1 MELASSSSVF
11 APSSSSSSNDVTAPN
26 MADPS
31 AAEDLKLLW
40 PAPVE
45 KQFIDLLL
53 EEKDKGNI
61 PNAKMKKKHW
71 PFVTEV
77 FIQRTGNRYSLEQI
91 TEKFKW
97 LKKRY
102 IAFSQLIGI
111 TEMEW
116 DPDTNT
122 VTCSDEAW
130 SDVMKLNPRCNDFH
144 KKGLDHYE
152 LLRQLFH
159 TVAQTS
165 SAQHVSADDVDE
177 QGSNPKGKQPAHS
190 GTSTGKKRKA
200 GSLATESRK
209 TVESA
214 QVPDP
219 YSMAK
224 ATKIL
229 NSMSDFNN
237 ETFYKALTN

>member
-45 KQFIDLLL
+45 K
-53 EEKDKGNI
+53 
-61 PNAKMKKKHW
+61 
-71 PFVTEV
+71 
-77 FIQRTGNRYSLEQI
+77 
-91 TEKFKW
+91 
-97 LKKRY
+97 
-102 IAFSQLIGI
+102 

-116 DPDTNT
+116 GPDTNT
-122 VTCSDEAW
+122 VIGSDEAW
-130 SDVMKLNPRCNDFH
+130 SDAMK
-144 KKGLDHYE
+144 
-152 LLRQLFH
+152 LFH

-224 ATKIL
+224 AMEIL

-237 ETFYKALTN
+237 ETFYKALIKLEKFEWRQVFINLNQDTRRGWVEYLLTRDWFILGELVKEGEDIVLC